1 MNFLEETLML
11 KLIYLIMQ
19 QKQIL
24 KKATGVDTSK
34 LAAKSDLTSLKDEL
48 DKTGEDKLKTVP
60 VDLRKLSNVVNN
72 EIVKKIVYD
81 KLVPKVNNIYTSGFG
96 LQTKY
101 DTDKSNLGKKI
112 SDADKKYLILVDL
125 LTKQIIMPKLLKYKA
140 KYLVLVV

>member
-81 KLVPKVNNIYTSGFG
+81 KLVPKVNNIYTTGFG
-96 LQTKY
+96 L
-101 DTDKSNLGKKI
+101 
-112 SDADKKYLILVDL
+112 
-125 LTKQIIMPKLLKYKA
+125 
-140 KYLVLVV
+140 

>member
-1 MNFLEETLML
+1 ML

-34 LAAKSDLTSLKDEL
+34 LAVKSDLTSLKDEL

-72 EIVKKIVYD
+72 EIVKKIVRD
-81 KLVPKVNNIYTSGFG
+81 KLVPKVNNIDTSGFG
-96 LQTKY
+96 L
-101 DTDKSNLGKKI
+101 
-112 SDADKKYLILVDL
+112 
-125 LTKQIIMPKLLKYKA
+125 
-140 KYLVLVV
+140 

>member
-1 MNFLEETLML
+1 ML

-48 DKTGEDKLKTVP
+48 DKTGEDILKTVP

-72 EIVKKIVYD
+72 EIVKKIVRD
-81 KLVPKVNNIYTSGFG
+81 KLVPKVNNIDTTGFG
-96 LQTKY
+96 L
-101 DTDKSNLGKKI
+101 
-112 SDADKKYLILVDL
+112 
-125 LTKQIIMPKLLKYKA
+125 
-140 KYLVLVV
+140 

>member
-48 DKTGEDKLKTVP
+48 DKTGEDKLKTSCWF
-60 VDLRKLSNVVNN
+60 K
-72 EIVKKIVYD
+72 E
-81 KLVPKVNNIYTSGFG
+81 
-96 LQTKY
+96 
-101 DTDKSNLGKKI
+101 
-112 SDADKKYLILVDL
+112 A
-125 LTKQIIMPKLLKYKA
+125 KQCSK
-140 KYLVLVV
+140 

>member
-34 LAAKSDLTSLKDEL
+34 LAVKSDLTSLKDEL

-72 EIVKKIVYD
+72 EIVKKIVRD
-81 KLVPKVNNIYTSGFG
+81 KLVPKVNNIDTSGFG
-96 LQTKY
+96 L
-101 DTDKSNLGKKI
+101 
-112 SDADKKYLILVDL
+112 
-125 LTKQIIMPKLLKYKA
+125 
-140 KYLVLVV
+140 

>member
-1 MNFLEETLML
+1 ML

-24 KKATGVDTSK
+24 KKAAGVDTSK

-96 LQTKY
+96 L
-101 DTDKSNLGKKI
+101 
-112 SDADKKYLILVDL
+112 
-125 LTKQIIMPKLLKYKA
+125 
-140 KYLVLVV
+140 

>member
-24 KKATGVDTSK
+24 KATGVDTSK
-34 LAAKSDLTSLKDEL
+34 LAAKSDLTSLKDEI

-96 LQTKY
+96 L
-101 DTDKSNLGKKI
+101 
-112 SDADKKYLILVDL
+112 
-125 LTKQIIMPKLLKYKA
+125 
-140 KYLVLVV
+140 

>member
-34 LAAKSDLTSLKDEL
+34 LAAKSDLTSWDEL

-72 EIVKKIVYD
+72 EIVKKIVRD
-81 KLVPKVNNIYTSGFG
+81 KLVPKVNNIDTSGFG
-96 LQTKY
+96 L
-101 DTDKSNLGKKI
+101 
-112 SDADKKYLILVDL
+112 
-125 LTKQIIMPKLLKYKA
+125 
-140 KYLVLVV
+140 

>member
-72 EIVKKIVYD
+72 EIVKKIVRD
-81 KLVPKVNNIYTSGFG
+81 KLVPKVNNIDTTGFG
-96 LQTKY
+96 L
-101 DTDKSNLGKKI
+101 
-112 SDADKKYLILVDL
+112 
-125 LTKQIIMPKLLKYKA
+125 
-140 KYLVLVV
+140 

>member
-48 DKTGEDKLKTVP
+48 DKTGEDILKTVP

-72 EIVKKIVYD
+72 EIVKKIVRD
-81 KLVPKVNNIYTSGFG
+81 KLVPKVNNIDTTGFG
-96 LQTKY
+96 L
-101 DTDKSNLGKKI
+101 
-112 SDADKKYLILVDL
+112 
-125 LTKQIIMPKLLKYKA
+125 
-140 KYLVLVV
+140 

>member
-72 EIVKKIVYD
+72 EIVKKIVRD
-81 KLVPKVNNIYTSGFG
+81 KLVPKVNNIDTSGFG
-96 LQTKY
+96 L
-101 DTDKSNLGKKI
+101 
-112 SDADKKYLILVDL
+112 
-125 LTKQIIMPKLLKYKA
+125 
-140 KYLVLVV
+140 

>member
-48 DKTGEDKLKTVP
+48 DKTGEDILKTVP

-72 EIVKKIVYD
+72 EIVKKIVCD
-81 KLVPKVNNIYTSGFG
+81 KLVPKVNNIDTSGFG
-96 LQTKY
+96 L
-101 DTDKSNLGKKI
+101 
-112 SDADKKYLILVDL
+112 
-125 LTKQIIMPKLLKYKA
+125 
-140 KYLVLVV
+140 